1 MTILAFDPGLG
12 GGFAWGAGGFKMPP
26 TEPDIVQAIKLVN
39 PDVVYIE
46 KLPLGGMKTNVSA
59 MAKLHGNAGVIR
71 GAVLALGLKLVEIPP
86 KEWQA
91 FFHLSKGDRTP
102 TEWKNL
108 LKSEAQKRFPKLD
121 VTLAT
126 ADALLIYEYARS
138 RNGS

>member
-1 MTILAFDPGLG
+1 MNIVAVDPGLG
-12 GGFAWGAGGFKMPP
+12 GGIAFGGRAVKMPDG
-26 TEPDIVQAIKLVN
+26 EPQVVQFLKLANPSVIVV
-39 PDVVYIE
+39 E
-46 KLPLGGMKTNVSA
+46 KLPFGGMKTNVSA

-71 GAVLALGLKLVEIPP
+71 GAALALGVKLVEVPP

-108 LKSEAQKRFPKLD
+108 LKAEAMRRFPNQD

-126 ADALLIYEYARS
+126 ADALLIYEFARQTLKP
-138 RNGS
+138 

>member
-1 MTILAFDPGLG
+1 
-12 GGFAWGAGGFKMPP
+12 MPP
-26 TEPDIVQAIKLVN
+26 TEADVVQAIKLVN

-46 KLPLGGMKTNVSA
+46 KLPFGGMKTNVSA

-71 GAVLALGLKLVEIPP
+71 GAVLALGVKLVEVPP

-91 FFHLSKGDRTP
+91 HFHLQKGDRTP

-108 LKSEAQKRFPKLD
+108 LKGEAQKRFPNQN

-126 ADALLIYEYARS
+126 ADALLIYEYACS
-138 RNGS
+138 V